1 MTANRSKIILL
12 FIIFGSSFLFPQVSP
27 DEALKFLQSG
37 NSRFVSG
44 KLDKKDLR
52 GEVKNLQNG
61 QSPYA
66 VILACSDS
74 RVPPELVFDES
85 LGKLFIIRLAGNVA
99 TPEAIGSIEYA
110 VEHLGSQLVVVLG
123 HSKCGAVTAAV
134 NGGEVTPNIEKLLH
148 YIAPAVKEAKSIG
161 EVPDLVKVCVDM
173 NVKLQIKNLFA
184 HSQLLEE
191 KAASGSLKI
200 VGGVYELSTG
210 QVKISGH

>member
-1 MTANRSKIILL
+1 MRLKSSHIVLL
-12 FIIFGSSFLFPQVSP
+12 IFFFSGTCLFSQVKP
-27 DEALKFLQSG
+27 DDAMKLLMAG

-44 KLDKKDLR
+44 KLDKKDMS
-52 GEVKNLQNG
+52 GEIKKLTDG

-66 VILACSDS
+66 VILSCSDS

-134 NGGEVTPNIEKLLH
+134 NGGHTTPNIEKLIH
-148 YIAPAVKEAKSIG
+148 YIEPAVKEGKSIG
-161 EVPDLVKVCVDM
+161 EVPDLVKVCVDL
-173 NVKLQIKNLFA
+173 NVKHQIKNLFA

-191 KAASGSLKI
+191 KGASGSLKI

-210 QVKISGH
+210 EVKISGK

>member
-1 MTANRSKIILL
+1 MINNRLKFVLL
-12 FIIFGSSFLFPQVSP
+12 FVIIGSSFLFSQVGP
-27 DEALKFLQSG
+27 DEALKYLRSG

-44 KLDKKDLR
+44 KLDKKDFR

-110 VEHLGSQLVVVLG
+110 VDHLGSQLVLVLG

-134 NGGEVTPNIEKLLH
+134 NGGHTTPNIEKLIH
-148 YIAPAVKEAKSIG
+148 YIEPAVNEAKSIG

-173 NVKLQIKNLFA
+173 NVKQQIKNLFA
-184 HSQLLEE
+184 HSHLLEE

-210 QVKISGH
+210 EVKISAK